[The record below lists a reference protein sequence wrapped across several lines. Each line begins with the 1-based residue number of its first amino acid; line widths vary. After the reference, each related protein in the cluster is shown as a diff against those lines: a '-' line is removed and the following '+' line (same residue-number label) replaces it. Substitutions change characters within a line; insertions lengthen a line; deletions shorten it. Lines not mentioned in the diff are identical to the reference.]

1 MLADDFCS
9 FVDASPSPF
18 HVCATAADRLVAAG
32 FHELSE
38 TAAWPADGRYFVRRG
53 GSLIAWTSIAE
64 DPGAGFSVIGCHT
77 DSPNL
82 RVKPRHDIPGRGT
95 GVLALEPYGGALVD
109 TWLDRDLGI
118 SGRLVTYDGAE
129 HLVAIHEPVAR
140 IPHLAIHLDRD
151 NSKPDRQH
159 HLNAIWSVNET
170 EFLPWLAARASLSA
184 DAIAGFD
191 LMTHPVAPAARF
203 GADKELIS
211 APRLDNQVTCFAAL
225 HALLA
230 PAASGRCMVAM
241 FDHEEVGSTSERGAQ
256 SEFLLTT
263 IERVVLANGG
273 SREDVHRAVAAS
285 LCVSGDMAHATHPNY
300 PEKHEPLHQIRMGGG
315 PVLKIH
321 PNLRYA
327 TDPRGTAAFAA
338 ACRDAGVS
346 LQRYA
351 HRADMPCGSTIG
363 PISAARTGILT
374 VDVGAPQLAMH
385 SAHEM
390 MAADDIDAYTAALT
404 AFLAQPR

>member
-1 MLADDFCS
+1 MADDFCS

-18 HVCATAADRLVAAG
+18 HVCANAAERLTSAG

-38 TAAWPADGRYFVRRG
+38 TATWPAGGRYFVRRS
-53 GSLIAWTSIAE
+53 GSLIAWTDTAD
-64 DPGAGFSVIGCHT
+64 DPGAGFSIIGCHT

-82 RVKPRHDIPGRGT
+82 RVKPHHDITGRGAA
-95 GVLALEPYGGALVD
+95 VLALEPYGGALID
-109 TWLDRDLGI
+109 TWMDRDLGI
-118 SGRLVTYDGAE
+118 SGRVVTYDGAE
-129 HLVAIHEPVAR
+129 HLIAVDEPVAR

-159 HLNAIWSVNET
+159 HLNALWSLDEAA
-170 EFLPWLAARASLSA
+170 FLPWLAGQAGLSS
-184 DAIAGFD
+184 DAVAGFD
-191 LMTHPVAPAARF
+191 LMTHPIAPSGRF
-203 GADKELIS
+203 GAGKDLIS

-225 HALLA
+225 QALLA
-230 PAASGRCMVAM
+230 SGAQGRCMVAM

-256 SEFLLTT
+256 SDFLLTT
-263 IERVVLANGG
+263 IERIILAAGG
-273 SREDVHRAVAAS
+273 SRQDMHRAVAAS

-300 PEKHEPLHQIRMGGG
+300 PEKHEPLHHIRMGGG

-327 TDPRGTAAFAA
+327 TDPRGTAAFAV
-338 ACRDAGVS
+338 ACRDAEVP

-351 HRADMPCGSTIG
+351 HRADLPCGSTIG
-363 PISAARTGILT
+363 PLSAARTGIVT

-385 SAHEM
+385 SAYEM
-390 MAADDIDAYTAALT
+390 MAADDIASYAAALM